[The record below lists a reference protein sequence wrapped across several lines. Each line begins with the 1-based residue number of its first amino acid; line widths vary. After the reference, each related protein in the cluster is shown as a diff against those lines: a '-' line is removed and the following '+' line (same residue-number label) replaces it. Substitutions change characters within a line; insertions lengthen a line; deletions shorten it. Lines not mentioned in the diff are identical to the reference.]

1 MELDYQ
7 ESDSSSVPL
16 TRSRKRK
23 GPEMDDENDEGLM
36 DQILPAAAAMKRRKI
51 EEQEEATRNGTLAK
65 PSNTSH
71 PEAASEKT
79 KPKKEVNI
87 QEVVRERREAEED
100 AVRREEES
108 LRESLDGMH
117 VEDLKNLAV
126 VEEMDLPDRSD
137 RPGNQIN
144 GTSNSR
150 WDDAW
155 NGRKNFKKFRRRGD
169 GAPAR
174 RGHSVIVPLEEV
186 KKKDFGIGEEY
197 WLEHDKAKKKRRG
210 KDRATQ
216 DAPSQPNT
224 MTRSEP
230 TRAEVPVPAELHIE
244 EGDPDTIDVSAP
256 RQTRRAQQAS
266 QEEHDSGARS
276 QPNARKVMNKGK
288 RAGSPTDG
296 VTAKRAKLSALLE
309 EDGSESDS
317 QDELKFRFGKRR

>member
-1 MELDYQ
+1 MEGVSQ
-7 ESDSSSVPL
+7 ESDSSVIAVK
-16 TRSRKRK
+16 RSRKRR
-23 GPEMDDENDEGLM
+23 GPAMDDENDEGLM

-51 EEQEEATRNGTLAK
+51 EEQEEAARNGTSMK
-65 PSNTSH
+65 NSMTSH
-71 PEAASEKT
+71 QEAPAEKIKT
-79 KPKKEVNI
+79 KKGMNI

-117 VEDLKNLAV
+117 VEDMKNLATI
-126 VEEMDLPDRSD
+126 EEMDLPDRSD
-137 RPGNQIN
+137 RPRDQIN

-169 GAPAR
+169 GAPPR
-174 RGHSVIVPLEEV
+174 RGHSLIVPLEEV

-197 WLEHDKAKKKRRG
+197 WLEHDKAKKKRKE

-216 DAPSQPNT
+216 DTPRQANT
-224 MTRSEP
+224 LVKSEP
-230 TRAEVPVPAELHIE
+230 ARAEVPVPSELHIE
-244 EGDPDTIDVSAP
+244 EGDPDTIDINAP
-256 RQTRRAQQAS
+256 RQTRRTHQAS
-266 QEEHDSGARS
+266 QEEHDSAAKS
-276 QPNARKVMNKGK
+276 QLNVRGVVNKGK
-288 RAGSPTDG
+288 RAGSPMN
-296 VTAKRAKLSALLE
+296 VAAAKKAKLSALLE

>member
-1 MELDYQ
+1 MAGDSQ
-7 ESDSSSVPL
+7 ESDRSSVPVK
-16 TRSRKRK
+16 RSRKRK
-23 GPEMDDENDEGLM
+23 APEIDDEIEEGLM

-51 EEQEEATRNGTLAK
+51 EEQEEATRNGTSAK
-65 PSNTSH
+65 TSGKSH
-71 PEAASEKT
+71 QEAPAEKI

-108 LRESLDGMH
+108 LRETLGGMQ
-117 VEDLKNLAV
+117 VEDMKNLAM
-126 VEEMDLPDRSD
+126 VEEMDLPDRPD
-137 RPGNQIN
+137 RPGNQTN

-169 GAPAR
+169 GALPQ

-197 WLEHDKAKKKRRG
+197 WLEHDKTKKKRKG
-210 KDRATQ
+210 KDRATE
-216 DAPSQPNT
+216 DTSSQPYT
-224 MTRSEP
+224 AARSEP
-230 TRAEVPVPAELHIE
+230 DTAEVPVPTELHVE

-256 RQTRRAQQAS
+256 RLSRRAQQAS
-266 QEEHDSGARS
+266 QGEHNSGAKS
-276 QPNARKVMNKGK
+276 QPGVRGVVSKGK
-288 RAGSPTDG
+288 RAASPANG
-296 VTAKRAKLSALLE
+296 PAAKKAKLVALLE

-317 QDELKFRFGKRR
+317 QDELKFRFGKKR

>member
-1 MELDYQ
+1 
-7 ESDSSSVPL
+7 
-16 TRSRKRK
+16 
-23 GPEMDDENDEGLM
+23 MDDENEEGLM

-51 EEQEEATRNGTLAK
+51 EEQEEATRNGTSTK
-65 PSNTSH
+65 PSAKSQQVA
-71 PEAASEKT
+71 PVEKI

-117 VEDLKNLAV
+117 VEDMRDLAV
-126 VEEMDLPDRSD
+126 IEEMDLPNRSD
-137 RPGNQIN
+137 RPHKQIN
-144 GTSNSR
+144 GTSNGR

-169 GAPAR
+169 GTPAR

-197 WLEHDKAKKKRRG
+197 WLEHDKSKKKRKG

-216 DAPSQPNT
+216 DTPSQPQT
-224 MTRSEP
+224 LAQSEP
-230 TRAEVPVPAELHIE
+230 TGTEVPVPAELHIE
-244 EGDPDTIDVSAP
+244 EGDPDTIDISTP
-256 RQTRRAQQAS
+256 RQTRRTRQAS
-266 QEEHDSGARS
+266 QEQHDSGTKS
-276 QPNARKVMNKGK
+276 QSNVQRVMNKGK
-288 RAGSPTDG
+288 RAGSPTNG
-296 VTAKRAKLSALLE
+296 AAAKRTKLSALLE